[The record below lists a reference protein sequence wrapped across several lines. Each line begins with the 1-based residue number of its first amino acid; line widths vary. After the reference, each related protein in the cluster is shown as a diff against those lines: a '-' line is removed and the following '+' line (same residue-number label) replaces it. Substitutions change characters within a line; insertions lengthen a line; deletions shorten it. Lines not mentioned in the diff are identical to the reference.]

1 MLSKPR
7 VVIVGAGPSGS
18 STAFHLLERGVE
30 NVLVLDKAGFPRDKL
45 CGGGL
50 TRKAQKELDRMGV
63 YDEVAAAACPVP
75 KLYIVLPSG
84 TALHARPRQEKLR
97 QLLVLNRR
105 ILDQILVRRA
115 RECGAEI
122 REGVEVSELVRE
134 DGRCVGVRTRSGETV
149 PADLVVVAAGA
160 RSQRLRPAGAQTV
173 EVVALEGR
181 YRGTPI
187 EPGTALLA
195 FDPAFVPQY
204 GWVFP
209 EAEDIVNVGVAM
221 MGGGNAK
228 ELRDR
233 QQLVVSKYLPRQVE
247 EACVTCRTT
256 GFPIHVSYKVDHLID
271 GNVVCVGE
279 AGSLADPLT
288 LEGISQAL
296 VSGRYAAG
304 SIATYLE
311 TGEARALNT
320 YQALVRHEFRH
331 FGSMKW
337 LGAVLERRSGARLI
351 EYALGRSSKWIV
363 EKHRFATS

>member
-1 MLSKPR
+1 MNPNPS

-18 STAFHLLERGVE
+18 STAFHLLQRGVD
-30 NVLVLDKAGFPRDKL
+30 NVVVLDKANFPRDKL

-50 TRKAQKELDRMGV
+50 TRKAQKELDLMGV
-63 YDEVAAAACPVP
+63 YDEVAAEAFHVP
-75 KLYIVLPSG
+75 KPYIVLPSG
-84 TALHARPRQEKLR
+84 TALHARPRKEKLR

-105 ILDQILVRRA
+105 ILDQILMRRA
-115 RECGAEI
+115 RERGAEV
-122 REGVEVSELVRE
+122 REGVEVSELIRE
-134 DGRCVGVRTRSGETV
+134 GGRCVGVRTRDGETIS
-149 PADLVVVAAGA
+149 ADVVVVAAGA
-160 RSQRLRPAGAQTV
+160 RSQRLRPDGARPV

-181 YRGTPI
+181 YRGAQI

-209 EAEDIVNVGVAM
+209 ESEDIVNVGVAM

-228 ELRDR
+228 VLRDR
-233 QQLVVSKYLPRQVE
+233 LELVVSKYLPQQVE
-247 EACVTCRTT
+247 EACVSCRTT
-256 GFPIHVSYKVDHLID
+256 GFPIHASYKIDHLVD

-279 AGSLADPLT
+279 AGNLADPLT

-296 VSGRYAAG
+296 VSGRHAAG

-311 TGEARALNT
+311 TGQGRSLGA
-320 YQALVRHEFRH
+320 YQALVRREFRH

-337 LGAVLERRSGARLI
+337 LAAVLKRPSGARLI
-351 EYALGRSSKWIV
+351 ESAMGRSSKWIT
-363 EKHRFATS
+363 EKNRFA